1 MAMLIQSIENYG
13 DLFFPPNLFFN
24 NKVVSFYSFD
34 NKTPGIPPVEHE
46 LWCKTSS
53 SAVTNNQTLLPWLM
67 TTDTLM
73 TSPGHEILGKI
84 YTTLHCTTSVLI
96 NGGWCSNNGGQ
107 HRSYYFTNGSNQ
119 RVKLPAGW
127 TGKILFFGQNGT
139 AYNKFSM
146 PIDYAQNLWNADGS
160 CHSSSIKIDGDTS
173 GYLQITPSPPSKG
186 YSTQASGKFYNP
198 DQRPGLQRLNKV
210 VVQLPGG
217 QSSNARNIWSAG
229 ANPTLAKGI
238 KMYLNR
244 SKISGASPPIGPGAK
259 YHAVNVMGYYDY
271 PNPIPVDFSF
281 LDHDTD
287 HHDGKCNNAYWA
299 GLGVIVITTNDK
311 VPTTY

>member
-1 MAMLIQSIENYG
+1 MPMLIQSIENYG

-24 NKVVSFYSFD
+24 NKVVSFYSFN

-53 SAVTNNQTLLPWLM
+53 SGTIINQVLSPPCTSQCWLM
-67 TTDTLM
+67 TGDTLM
-73 TSPGHEILGKI
+73 TSPGHVILGKI
-84 YTTLHCTTSVLI
+84 YTTLHCTTSVSI

-107 HRSYYFTNGSNQ
+107 HRYYYFTNGSNQ

-127 TGKILFFGQNGT
+127 TGKILFFGQNGS

-146 PIDYAQNLWNADGS
+146 SFDYAQVLWSPDGD
-160 CHSSSIKIDGDTS
+160 CHSTNIKIDGDTS
-173 GYLQITPSPPSKG
+173 GYLQVSPFTAKG
-186 YSTQASGKFYNP
+186 QPTQASGKFYNP
-198 DQRPGLQRLNKV
+198 AWLNKV
-210 VVQLPGG
+210 VVQLPGA
-217 QSSNARNIWSAG
+217 QSSTTWSAG
-229 ANPTLAKGI
+229 TSPTLAKGI
-238 KMYLNR
+238 KMYLDR
-244 SKISGASPPIGPGAK
+244 SKIAGTSPPFASSPK
-259 YHAVNVMGYYDY
+259 YAAINVMGYYDY

-281 LDHDTD
+281 LDHNTD
-287 HHDGKCNNAYWA
+287 HHDGGCNNAYWK

>member
-1 MAMLIQSIENYG
+1 MPMLIQSIENYG
-13 DLFFPPNLFFN
+13 DLFFPPNLIFN

-34 NKTPGIPPVEHE
+34 NKTPGIPPAEHE